1 MHATELAESVAL
13 REFGLASSG
22 RTRATVVAGAVCLAV
37 PEADSPMVNHVLGL
51 SAGATDEDLDAIAS
65 FYGGIRHAI
74 AVHPDE
80 VALEAR
86 LQERGYEPGYAW
98 MKFGRGVEPPAEH
111 RGEVQV
117 VEAGRADAESFG
129 AIVAESYGMPGSS
142 ADLIAAVVGR
152 PAFHCFLARDH
163 DRPIGAATLVVA
175 AASGWCGFAGTLP
188 AARGRGAQNAL
199 LAARVRRAAELQCRD
214 VYTETGE
221 RVEGR
226 PEASY
231 RNILRSGFGELYLR
245 PNWVSPG

>member
-1 MHATELAESVAL
+1 MAESAAL
-13 REFGLASSG
+13 REFGLASPG
-22 RTRATVVAGAVCLAV
+22 RTRATVVAGSVCVAV
-37 PEADSPMVNHVLGL
+37 PEVDSTMVNHVLGL

-65 FYGGIRHAI
+65 FYGGIRHAV

-80 VALEAR
+80 VALEGR

-117 VEAGRADAESFG
+117 VEAGPEDAEQFG

-142 ADLIAAVVGR
+142 AALVAAVVGR
-152 PAFHCFLARDH
+152 PGFHCFLARDR
-163 DRPIGAATLVVA
+163 DRAIGSATLFVA
-175 AASGWCGFAGTLP
+175 GNSGWCGYAATLP

-199 LAARVRRAAELQCRD
+199 FAARMRRAAELGCQD
-214 VYTETGE
+214 VYTETGQ

-231 RNILRSGFGELYLR
+231 RNILRNGFGELYLR